1 MLTAATTPLLSVDET
16 ATILRVSRA
25 TIYRLVNR
33 GELHAVKVGAQLRIA
48 PAELRQYIYG
58 PDDADMNEAA

>member
-1 MLTAATTPLLSVDET
+1 MPTAATTPLLSVDET

-25 TIYRLVNR
+25 TTYRLIDR
-33 GELHAVKVGAQLRIA
+33 GELHAVRVGAHLRIA

-58 PDDADMNEAA
+58 SDADTRSEAA